1 MRKATS
7 IMKFPHTILPRNTSS
22 ALHLPLAFGH
32 NAISPGGPG
41 QSHQDAQQLFGR
53 SITKLN
59 LTNAYATS
67 AGQKHST
74 KATELSGVEYEYRDA
89 EYEKSRR

>member
-1 MRKATS
+1 
-7 IMKFPHTILPRNTSS
+7 MKFPHTILPRNTSS
-22 ALHLPLAFGH
+22 ARHLPLAFGH
-32 NAISPGGPG
+32 NAINPAVWG
-41 QSHQDAQQLFGR
+41 QSHQAAQKLFGR

-59 LTNAYATS
+59 LTFAYATS

-74 KATELSGVEYEYRDA
+74 KATELSGVEYEYDYEYRDA